1 MEFQRDR
8 LEPGSPADTNSI
20 IILLEEILD
29 VIPNCLIAINKSGRV
44 TYINNQYCVLLG
56 MEKSAILGR
65 PVTSVI
71 SPDTQLPLV
80 ARGAPPTQNQTL
92 MVHGHR
98 LVVNQVPI
106 RYGDDVVGAV
116 GIALFTE
123 AEQIISLARRLFTID
138 ISNGAPQPYHWT
150 ARYTSSDIVGSSKPI
165 IVLRDKIFR
174 AAQTMATVLI
184 VGESGTGKEL
194 VAHSIHAASKRAAR
208 PFVHI
213 NCSAIP
219 QSLLETELF
228 GYEGGAFTGAR
239 PKGQPG
245 KFELANS
252 GTIFLDEIGDMPMEM
267 QSALLR
273 VLQEREIVRIGGSR
287 PIPIDVRVICAT
299 HRDLHRRVTE
309 EHFRLDLLYRLN
321 IFQIAVPALREHP
334 DDIPPLVDHILLE
347 LRRKNNLGQVI
358 VAPEVIERL
367 MSHDWPG
374 NIRELQNTLEHAIT
388 MLDGDRLLCRHLPP
402 LHKRPLTPTSK
413 NGPLHETVASTEK
426 IALINALSQAEGN
439 KSEAAKILKIDRTS
453 LYKKLR
459 AYSLI

>member
-1 MEFQRDR
+1 MEP
-8 LEPGSPADTNSI
+8 ESPVSTNSM
-20 IILLEEILD
+20 IILLEKILD
-29 VIPNCLIAINKSGRV
+29 VIPNCLIAINKNGRV
-44 TYINNQYCVLLG
+44 TYINDQYCALLA
-56 MEKSAILGR
+56 MDRSAILGM
-65 PVTSVI
+65 PVTAVI
-71 SPDTQLPLV
+71 SPDTQLPNV
-80 ARGAPPTQNQTL
+80 ARGAPPTRNQTL
-92 MVHGHR
+92 MVRGHR

-106 RYGDDVVGAV
+106 RYGDEVVGAV

-123 AEQIISLARRLFTID
+123 AEQIISLARRLFSID
-138 ISNGAPQPYHWT
+138 ISGGAPQPYHWM
-150 ARYTSSDIVGSSKPI
+150 ARYTSSDIIGSSEPMVI
-165 IVLRDKIFR
+165 LRDKIFR

-194 VAHSIHAASKRAAR
+194 VAHSIHAASSRAAR

-219 QSLLETELF
+219 HSLLESELF

-239 PKGQPG
+239 PKGQSG

-299 HRDLHRRVTE
+299 HRDLHQRVLE
-309 EHFRLDLLYRLN
+309 ERFRLDLLYRLN
-321 IFQIAVPALREHP
+321 VFQIGIPALRERLGDVP
-334 DDIPPLVDHILLE
+334 EMVGYLLLE
-347 LRRKNNLGQVI
+347 LCRKNNLTTVDI
-358 VAPEVIERL
+358 APEVIERL
-367 MSHDWPG
+367 ISHDWPG

-388 MLDGDRLLCRHLPP
+388 MLDGDKLLCHHLPP
-402 LHKRPLTPTSK
+402 LRESPALRAAPGGS
-413 NGPLHETVASTEK
+413 LQETVHSTERLA
-426 IALINALSQAEGN
+426 ISNALTQARGN
-439 KSEAAKILKIDRTS
+439 KAEAARILRIDRTS

-459 AYSLI
+459 AYDLL

>member
-1 MEFQRDR
+1 MEFQNDGM
-8 LEPGSPADTNSI
+8 EPEAPVGTNGMI
-20 IILLEEILD
+20 VLLEKILD

-44 TYINNQYCVLLG
+44 TYINNQYCALLG
-56 MEKSAILGR
+56 MEKSAILGA

-71 SPDTQLPLV
+71 SPDTPLPHV
-80 ARGAPPTQNQTL
+80 ARGAPPTHNQTL
-92 MVHGHR
+92 MVRGHR
-98 LVVNQVPI
+98 LLVNQVPI
-106 RYGDDVVGAV
+106 RYGDEVVGAV

-123 AEQIISLARRLFTID
+123 AEQIIALARRLFSID
-138 ISNGAPQPYHWT
+138 ISGSAPQPYHWM
-150 ARYTSSDIVGSSKPI
+150 ARYTGGDIVGASKPI
-165 IVLRDKIFR
+165 IALRDKIFR

-194 VAHSIHAASKRAAR
+194 VAHSIHAASSRAAR

-309 EHFRLDLLYRLN
+309 ERFRLDLLYRLN
-321 IFQIAVPALREHP
+321 IFQIAVPALREHLE
-334 DDIPPLVDHILLE
+334 DIPALVAHILLG
-347 LRRKNNLGQVI
+347 LRRKNNSMEVG
-358 VAPEVIERL
+358 VAPEVIEHL
-367 MSHDWPG
+367 KSHDWPG
-374 NIRELQNTLEHAIT
+374 NIRELQNTLEHAVT

-402 LHKRPLTPTSK
+402 LRQSPISMAPKSGT
-413 NGPLHETVASTEK
+413 LHEAVSSTERT
-426 IALINALSQAEGN
+426 ALVHALSQAQGN
-439 KSEAAKILKIDRTS
+439 KSRAARILRIDRTS

-459 AYSLI
+459 AHDLI